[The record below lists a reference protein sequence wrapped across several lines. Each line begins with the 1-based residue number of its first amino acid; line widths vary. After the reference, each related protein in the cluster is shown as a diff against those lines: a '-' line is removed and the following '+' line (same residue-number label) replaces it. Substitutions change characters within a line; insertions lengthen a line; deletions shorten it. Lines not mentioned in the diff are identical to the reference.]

1 MLLILDENKEIVKS
15 ISADSTNGTHY
26 FNDSHTEKVIDFD
39 STYEFSVST
48 DDESSKY
55 LTGGNYVMLQ
65 DLDDDSLLF
74 KIIEVQDIRDDNSS
88 KPQKRIFCENVFIFD
103 LNNVI
108 VTDRAFSNSNIG
120 PALTYVLGGSGWI
133 PQDTEN
139 VGAVANLEFSG
150 YITAQEALHQICT
163 AFDCEVKFYVKTF
176 QGRIVGYYY
185 KVAKQFGD
193 NEGVRIESGT
203 GIKGITRKVLFTNIK
218 TALIPLG
225 ATQADGTQLNISS
238 VNGGLN
244 YIYND
249 EANEQY
255 NPSGTGYLMTKIVN
269 ENITNAAA
277 LKQWGTLE
285 LRKLS
290 SPSYQY
296 EANILMLEQVYGFEA
311 HRIRKGSFVRIV
323 DLEMSPPI
331 TVQARVIELNICYS
345 DMSKSTCVVGD
356 YIDINSATPA
366 IINQLRENAK
376 VSTNANKVASIA
388 SNKAETAQQIASS
401 AESVANDA
409 NTNATDAKQ
418 VANDA
423 KDSAVTAIDTANDA
437 LMKAG
442 DNNKPFYGE
451 LPPAIPKIN
460 DTWFKID
467 EVENTITG
475 VFKWDGVIWKEIP
488 LDYNA
493 LKVGELSAITAELG
507 DVKSGSVTGAEF
519 IHNIN
524 YKDSDDNLYTGTVK
538 MNDDGFNSTSYLPTG
553 IGSVVLESIIST
565 LDGYKVAQKL
575 IDVAGE
581 SNLGNSI
588 LTSKSLQFNENGNI
602 KLSIDADSFYK
613 TIWKDLPLNAGYS
626 TAEGNTPQFRIICI
640 FGIRIAFFRGQV
652 QKSTAWTSTNNA
664 FASVPFEVQTTKTAM
679 AYAPTNKASGG
690 RVHASSSNAMGFI
703 PADTSI
709 TYFAL
714 NQLFYIL
721 D

>member
-15 ISADSTNGTHY
+15 ISVDSTNGTHY

-108 VTDRAFSNSNIG
+108 VTDRTFSNSNIG

-176 QGRIVGYYY
+176 QGRIVGYYC

-255 NPSGTGYLMTKIVN
+255 NPSGSGYLMTKIVN

-323 DLEMSPPI
+323 DLEMNPSI

-356 YIDINSATPA
+356 FIDINSATPA

-475 VFKWDGVIWKEIP
+475 VFKWDGIIWKEIP

-493 LKVGELSAITAELG
+493 LKVGELSAITAKLG
-507 DVKSGSVTGAEF
+507 DVESGSITGAEF

-524 YKDSDDNLYTGTVK
+524 YRDDEGNLFTGTVT
-538 MNDDGFNSTSYLPTG
+538 MNDDGFNAATVLPTG
-553 IGSVVLESIIST
+553 AGSTILKSDVTT
-565 LDGYKVAQKL
+565 LGGVKVAQQL
-575 IDVAGE
+575 MDHNVSGE
-581 SNLGNSI
+581 LKEAMLRGDSLDF
-588 LTSKSLQFNENGNI
+588 SKEGQTT
-602 KLSIDADSFYK
+602 LSINADSFYN
-613 TIWKDLPLNAGYS
+613 TSWKDLPLNSGYS
-626 TAEGNTPQFRIICI
+626 TAGFNTPQYMILCI
-640 FGIRIAFFRGQV
+640 FGIRIVFFRGQV
-652 QKSTAWTSTNNA
+652 QKSSAWTASNNA
-664 FASVPFEVQTTKTAM
+664 FASVPFEIQTTKTAM

-703 PADTSI
+703 PADTSV
-709 TYFAL
+709 TYFSL
-714 NQLFYIL
+714 NQLFYVL

>member
-1 MLLILDENKEIVKS
+1 
-15 ISADSTNGTHY
+15 
-26 FNDSHTEKVIDFD
+26 
-39 STYEFSVST
+39 
-48 DDESSKY
+48 
-55 LTGGNYVMLQ
+55 
-65 DLDDDSLLF
+65 
-74 KIIEVQDIRDDNSS
+74 
-88 KPQKRIFCENVFIFD
+88 
-103 LNNVI
+103 
-108 VTDRAFSNSNIG
+108 
-120 PALTYVLGGSGWI
+120 
-133 PQDTEN
+133 
-139 VGAVANLEFSG
+139 
-150 YITAQEALHQICT
+150 
-163 AFDCEVKFYVKTF
+163 
-176 QGRIVGYYY
+176 
-185 KVAKQFGD
+185 
-193 NEGVRIESGT
+193 
-203 GIKGITRKVLFTNIK
+203 
-218 TALIPLG
+218 
-225 ATQADGTQLNISS
+225 
-238 VNGGLN
+238 
-244 YIYND
+244 
-249 EANEQY
+249 
-255 NPSGTGYLMTKIVN
+255 MTKIVN

-356 YIDINSATPA
+356 FIDINSATPA

-475 VFKWDGVIWKEIP
+475 VFKWDGIIWKEIP

-493 LKVGELSAITAELG
+493 LKVGELSAITAKLG
-507 DVKSGSVTGAEF
+507 DVESGSITGAEF

-524 YKDSDDNLYTGTVK
+524 YRDDEGNLFTGTVT
-538 MNDDGFNSTSYLPTG
+538 MNDDGFNAATVLPTG
-553 IGSVVLESIIST
+553 AGSTILKSDVTT
-565 LDGYKVAQKL
+565 LGGVKVAQQL
-575 IDVAGE
+575 MDHNVSGE
-581 SNLGNSI
+581 LKEAMLRGDSLDF
-588 LTSKSLQFNENGNI
+588 SKDGQTT
-602 KLSIDADSFYK
+602 LSVNADSFYN
-613 TIWKDLPLNAGYS
+613 TSWKDLPLNAGYS
-626 TAEGNTPQFRIICI
+626 TAEFNTPQYMILCI
-640 FGIRIAFFRGQV
+640 FGIRIVFFRGQV
-652 QKSTAWTSTNNA
+652 QKSTAWASANA
-664 FASVPFEVQTTKTAM
+664 FASVPLEIQTTRTAM
-679 AYAPTNKASGG
+679 AYAPTSKSTGG
-690 RVHASSSNAMGFI
+690 RVHASSANAMSFM
-703 PADTSI
+703 PVDTSV

-714 NQLFYIL
+714 NQLFYVL

>member
-475 VFKWDGVIWKEIP
+475 VFKWDGVIWKELP

-493 LKVGELSAITAELG
+493 LRVGKLSAITAELG

-690 RVHASSSNAMGFI
+690 RVRASSSNAMGFI

>member
-15 ISADSTNGTHY
+15 ISVDSTNGTHY

-176 QGRIVGYYY
+176 QGRIVGYYC

-225 ATQADGTQLNISS
+225 TTQADGTQLNISS

-356 YIDINSATPA
+356 FIDINSATPA

-475 VFKWDGVIWKEIP
+475 VFKWDGIIWKEIP

-493 LKVGELSAITAELG
+493 LKVGELSAITAKLG
-507 DVKSGSVTGAEF
+507 DVESGSITGAEF

-524 YKDSDDNLYTGTVK
+524 YKDTDDNLYTGIVK

-553 IGSVVLESIIST
+553 VGSAVLESIIST
-565 LDGYKVAQKL
+565 LGGYKVAQKL

-581 SNLGNSI
+581 SSLGNSI

-602 KLSIDADSFYK
+602 KLSIDADSFYV
-613 TIWKDLPLNAGYS
+613 TEWQNLILNSGYS
-626 TAEGNTPQFRIICI
+626 TAESNAPQYRIICV

-652 QKSTAWTSTNNA
+652 QKSTAWTATNNA

-703 PADTSI
+703 PAETSI

-714 NQLFYIL
+714 NQLFYVL

>member
-15 ISADSTNGTHY
+15 ISVDSTNKTHY

-39 STYEFSVST
+39 STYEFSVLT

-108 VTDRAFSNSNIG
+108 VTDRAFSNITIG
-120 PALTYVLGGSGWI
+120 PALSYILGGSGWI

-176 QGRIVGYYY
+176 QGRIVGYYC

-356 YIDINSATPA
+356 FIDINSATPA

-467 EVENTITG
+467 EVEDTITG
-475 VFKWDGVIWKEIP
+475 VFKWDGIIWKEIP

-493 LKVGELSAITAELG
+493 LKVGELSAITAKLG
-507 DVKSGSVTGAEF
+507 DVKSGSITGAEF

-553 IGSVVLESIIST
+553 IGSAVLESIIST
-565 LDGYKVAQKL
+565 LGGYKVAQKL

-581 SNLGNSI
+581 SSLGNSI

-602 KLSIDADSFYK
+602 KLSIDADSFYS
-613 TIWKDLPLNAGYS
+613 TPWQNLILNSGYS
-626 TAEGNTPQFRIICI
+626 TAESNAPQYRIVCV
-640 FGIRIAFFRGQV
+640 FGIRFAIFRGQV
-652 QKSTAWTSTNNA
+652 QKSTAWTATNNA
-664 FASVPFEVQTTKTAM
+664 FASVPFKVQTKKTAM
-679 AYAPTNKASGG
+679 AYAPTNKAIGG
-690 RVHASSSNAMGFI
+690 RVQASSSNTMGFI

>member
-15 ISADSTNGTHY
+15 ISVDSTNGTHY

-108 VTDRAFSNSNIG
+108 VTDRTFSNSNIG

-176 QGRIVGYYY
+176 QGRIVGYYC

-255 NPSGTGYLMTKIVN
+255 NPSGSGYLMTKIVN

-323 DLEMSPPI
+323 DLEMNPSI

-401 AESVANDA
+401 A
-409 NTNATDAKQ
+409 
-418 VANDA
+418 
-423 KDSAVTAIDTANDA
+423 
-437 LMKAG
+437 
-442 DNNKPFYGE
+442 
-451 LPPAIPKIN
+451 
-460 DTWFKID
+460 
-467 EVENTITG
+467 
-475 VFKWDGVIWKEIP
+475 
-488 LDYNA
+488 
-493 LKVGELSAITAELG
+493 
-507 DVKSGSVTGAEF
+507 
-519 IHNIN
+519 
-524 YKDSDDNLYTGTVK
+524 
-538 MNDDGFNSTSYLPTG
+538 
-553 IGSVVLESIIST
+553 
-565 LDGYKVAQKL
+565 
-575 IDVAGE
+575 
-581 SNLGNSI
+581 
-588 LTSKSLQFNENGNI
+588 
-602 KLSIDADSFYK
+602 
-613 TIWKDLPLNAGYS
+613 
-626 TAEGNTPQFRIICI
+626 
-640 FGIRIAFFRGQV
+640 
-652 QKSTAWTSTNNA
+652 
-664 FASVPFEVQTTKTAM
+664 
-679 AYAPTNKASGG
+679 
-690 RVHASSSNAMGFI
+690 
-703 PADTSI
+703 
-709 TYFAL
+709 
-714 NQLFYIL
+714 
-721 D
+721 

>member
-475 VFKWDGVIWKEIP
+475 VFKWDGVIWKELP

-493 LKVGELSAITAELG
+493 LRVGKLSAIT
-507 DVKSGSVTGAEF
+507 
-519 IHNIN
+519 
-524 YKDSDDNLYTGTVK
+524 
-538 MNDDGFNSTSYLPTG
+538 
-553 IGSVVLESIIST
+553 
-565 LDGYKVAQKL
+565 
-575 IDVAGE
+575 
-581 SNLGNSI
+581 
-588 LTSKSLQFNENGNI
+588 
-602 KLSIDADSFYK
+602 
-613 TIWKDLPLNAGYS
+613 
-626 TAEGNTPQFRIICI
+626 
-640 FGIRIAFFRGQV
+640 
-652 QKSTAWTSTNNA
+652 
-664 FASVPFEVQTTKTAM
+664 
-679 AYAPTNKASGG
+679 
-690 RVHASSSNAMGFI
+690 
-703 PADTSI
+703 
-709 TYFAL
+709 
-714 NQLFYIL
+714 
-721 D
+721 

>member
-1 MLLILDENKEIVKS
+1 
-15 ISADSTNGTHY
+15 
-26 FNDSHTEKVIDFD
+26 
-39 STYEFSVST
+39 
-48 DDESSKY
+48 
-55 LTGGNYVMLQ
+55 
-65 DLDDDSLLF
+65 
-74 KIIEVQDIRDDNSS
+74 
-88 KPQKRIFCENVFIFD
+88 
-103 LNNVI
+103 
-108 VTDRAFSNSNIG
+108 
-120 PALTYVLGGSGWI
+120 
-133 PQDTEN
+133 
-139 VGAVANLEFSG
+139 
-150 YITAQEALHQICT
+150 
-163 AFDCEVKFYVKTF
+163 
-176 QGRIVGYYY
+176 
-185 KVAKQFGD
+185 FGD

-323 DLEMSPPI
+323 DLEMNPSI

-356 YIDINSATPA
+356 FIDINSATPA

-475 VFKWDGVIWKEIP
+475 VFTWNGNSWVELP

-493 LKVGELSAITAELG
+493 LRVGKLSAITAELG
-507 DVKSGSVTGAEF
+507 DVKSGSITGAEF

-553 IGSVVLESIIST
+553 IGSAVLESIIST
-565 LDGYKVAQKL
+565 LGGYKVAQKL

-581 SNLGNSI
+581 SSLGNSI

-602 KLSIDADSFYK
+602 KLSIDADSFYS
-613 TIWKDLPLNAGYS
+613 TSWQNLILNSGYS
-626 TAEGNTPQFRIICI
+626 TAESNTPQYRVVCV
-640 FGIRIAFFRGQV
+640 FGIRFAIFRGQV
-652 QKSTAWTSTNNA
+652 QKSTAWTATNNA

-714 NQLFYIL
+714 NQLFYVL

>member
-15 ISADSTNGTHY
+15 ISVDSTNKTHY

-39 STYEFSVST
+39 STYEFSVLT

-108 VTDRAFSNSNIG
+108 VTDRAFSNITIG
-120 PALTYVLGGSGWI
+120 PALSYILGGSGWI
-133 PQDTEN
+133 LQDTEN

-176 QGRIVGYYY
+176 QGRIVGYYC

-356 YIDINSATPA
+356 FIDINSATPA

-475 VFKWDGVIWKEIP
+475 VFKWDGIIWKEIP

-493 LKVGELSAITAELG
+493 LKVGELSAITAKLG
-507 DVKSGSVTGAEF
+507 DVESGSITGTEF
-519 IHNIN
+519 VHNIN
-524 YKDSDDNLYTGTVK
+524 YKDIDDNLYTGIVK

-553 IGSVVLESIIST
+553 VGSAVLESIIST
-565 LDGYKVAQKL
+565 LGGYKVAQKL

-581 SNLGNSI
+581 SSLGNSI

-613 TIWKDLPLNAGYS
+613 TSWKDLTLNAGYS
-626 TAEGNTPQFRIICI
+626 TAESNTPQYRIICV
-640 FGIRIAFFRGQV
+640 FGIRFAIFRGQV
-652 QKSTAWTSTNNA
+652 QKSTAWTATNNA

-703 PADTSI
+703 PAETSI

-714 NQLFYIL
+714 NQLFYVL

>member
-15 ISADSTNGTHY
+15 ISVDSTNGTHY

-176 QGRIVGYYY
+176 QGRIVGYYC

-193 NEGVRIESGT
+193 NEGVRIESGI

-356 YIDINSATPA
+356 FIDINSATPA

-423 KDSAVTAIDTANDA
+423 KDSAVAAIDTANDA

-467 EVENTITG
+467 EVEDTITG
-475 VFKWDGVIWKEIP
+475 VFKWDGIIWKEIP

-493 LKVGELSAITAELG
+493 LKVGELSAITAKLG
-507 DVKSGSVTGAEF
+507 DVESGSITGAEF
-519 IHNIN
+519 VHNIN
-524 YKDSDDNLYTGTVK
+524 YKDIDDNLYTGIVK

-553 IGSVVLESIIST
+553 VGSAVLESIIST
-565 LDGYKVAQKL
+565 LGGYKVAQKL

-581 SNLGNSI
+581 SSLGNSI

-602 KLSIDADSFYK
+602 KLSIDADSFYV
-613 TIWKDLPLNAGYS
+613 TEWQNLILNSGYS
-626 TAEGNTPQFRIICI
+626 TAESNTPQYRIICV

-652 QKSTAWTSTNNA
+652 QKSTAWTATNNA

-703 PADTSI
+703 PAETSI

-714 NQLFYIL
+714 NQLFYVL

>member
-15 ISADSTNGTHY
+15 ISVDSSNRTHY
-26 FNDSHTEKVIDFD
+26 FNDLHTEKVIDFD

-108 VTDRAFSNSNIG
+108 VTDRAFSNITIG
-120 PALTYVLGGSGWI
+120 PALSYILGGSGWI

-176 QGRIVGYYY
+176 QGRIVGYYC

-356 YIDINSATPA
+356 FIDINSATPA

-475 VFKWDGVIWKEIP
+475 VFKWDGIIWKEIP

-493 LKVGELSAITAELG
+493 LKVGELSAITAKLG
-507 DVKSGSVTGAEF
+507 DVESGSITGTEF
-519 IHNIN
+519 VHNIN
-524 YKDSDDNLYTGTVK
+524 YKDIDDNLYTGIVK

-553 IGSVVLESIIST
+553 VGSAVLESIIST
-565 LDGYKVAQKL
+565 LGGYKVAQKL

-581 SNLGNSI
+581 SSLGNSI

-602 KLSIDADSFYK
+602 KLSIDADSFYV
-613 TIWKDLPLNAGYS
+613 TEWQNLILNSGYS
-626 TAEGNTPQFRIICI
+626 TAEFNTPQYMILCI
-640 FGIRIAFFRGQV
+640 FGIRIVFFRGQV
-652 QKSTAWTSTNNA
+652 QKSTAWTATNNA

-714 NQLFYIL
+714 NQLFYVL

>member
-15 ISADSTNGTHY
+15 ISVDSTNGTHY

-176 QGRIVGYYY
+176 QGRIVGYYC

-311 HRIRKGSFVRIV
+311 HRIRKGSHVRIV
-323 DLEMSPPI
+323 DHEMNPPV
-331 TVQARVIELNICYS
+331 TVDARVIELNISYS
-345 DMSKSTCVVGD
+345 DMAKSTCVIGD
-356 YIDINSATPA
+356 FIEVNSATPA
-366 IINQLRENAK
+366 IINQLRQN
-376 VSTNANKVASIA
+376 
-388 SNKAETAQQIASS
+388 QQA
-401 AESVANDA
+401 
-409 NTNATDAKQ
+409 TTDAKKTA
-418 VANDA
+418 VIAGGDA
-423 KDSAVTAIDTANDA
+423 AEASQKADAASQDATNAKQKADNAKQSADQAQDSA
-437 LMKAG
+437 
-442 DNNKPFYGE
+442 
-451 LPPAIPKIN
+451 
-460 DTWFKID
+460 
-467 EVENTITG
+467 
-475 VFKWDGVIWKEIP
+475 
-488 LDYNA
+488 
-493 LKVGELSAITAELG
+493 
-507 DVKSGSVTGAEF
+507 
-519 IHNIN
+519 
-524 YKDSDDNLYTGTVK
+524 
-538 MNDDGFNSTSYLPTG
+538 
-553 IGSVVLESIIST
+553 
-565 LDGYKVAQKL
+565 
-575 IDVAGE
+575 DVA
-581 SNLGNSI
+581 
-588 LTSKSLQFNENGNI
+588 
-602 KLSIDADSFYK
+602 
-613 TIWKDLPLNAGYS
+613 
-626 TAEGNTPQFRIICI
+626 
-640 FGIRIAFFRGQV
+640 
-652 QKSTAWTSTNNA
+652 
-664 FASVPFEVQTTKTAM
+664 
-679 AYAPTNKASGG
+679 
-690 RVHASSSNAMGFI
+690 
-703 PADTSI
+703 
-709 TYFAL
+709 
-714 NQLFYIL
+714 
-721 D
+721 

>member
-176 QGRIVGYYY
+176 QGRIVGYYC

-376 VSTNANKVASIA
+376 VSINANKVASIA

-451 LPPAIPKIN
+451 LPPSIPKIN

-467 EVENTITG
+467 EIENTITG
-475 VFKWDGVIWKEIP
+475 VFKWDGIIWKEIP

-493 LKVGELSAITAELG
+493 LKVGELSAITAKLG
-507 DVKSGSVTGAEF
+507 DVESGSITGAEF

-524 YKDSDDNLYTGTVK
+524 YRDEEGNLFTGTVT
-538 MNDDGFNSTSYLPTG
+538 MNDDGFNAATVLPTG
-553 IGSVVLESIIST
+553 AGSTILKSDVTT
-565 LDGYKVAQKL
+565 LGGVKVAQQL
-575 IDVAGE
+575 MDHNVSGE
-581 SNLGNSI
+581 LKEAMLRGDSLDF
-588 LTSKSLQFNENGNI
+588 SKEGQTT
-602 KLSIDADSFYK
+602 LSVNADSFYN
-613 TIWKDLPLNAGYS
+613 TSWKDLPLNAGYS
-626 TAEGNTPQFRIICI
+626 TAESNTPQYRIICV
-640 FGIRIAFFRGQV
+640 FGIRFAIFRGQV
-652 QKSTAWTSTNNA
+652 QKSTAWTATNNA

-679 AYAPTNKASGG
+679 AYAPTSKASGG

-703 PADTSI
+703 PADTSV

-714 NQLFYIL
+714 NQLFYVL

>member
-176 QGRIVGYYY
+176 QGRIVGYYC

-475 VFKWDGVIWKEIP
+475 VFKWDGVIWKELP
-488 LDYNA
+488 LDYNV
-493 LKVGELSAITAELG
+493 LRVGKLSAITAELG

-581 SNLGNSI
+581 INLGNSI

>member
-39 STYEFSVST
+39 STYEFSVSV

-55 LTGGNYVMLQ
+55 LTCGNYVMLQ
-65 DLDDDSLLF
+65 DLDDDTILF
-74 KIIEVQDIRDDNSS
+74 KIIEVQDIRDDKSPR
-88 KPQKRIFCENVFIFD
+88 PQKRIVCENVFIFD

-108 VTDRAFSNSNIG
+108 VPDRVLTDTNIG
-120 PALTYVLGGSGWI
+120 PVLTYILGGSGWI
-133 PQDTEN
+133 PQETEN
-139 VGAVANLEFSG
+139 VGAVATLELTG
-150 YITAQEALHQICT
+150 YVTAQEALHQACA
-163 AFDCEVKFYVKTF
+163 AFDCEVKFYVKTY
-176 QGRIVGYYY
+176 QGRIVGYYC
-185 KVAKQFGD
+185 KVAKEFGE
-193 NEGVRIESGT
+193 NEGVRVESGV
-203 GIKGITRKVLFTNIK
+203 GIKGITRKALFTNIK

-225 ATQADGTQLNISS
+225 ATQADGTQLTISS
-238 VNGGLN
+238 INGGLN
-244 YIYND
+244 YISND
-249 EANEQY
+249 EANKQY
-255 NPSGTGYLMTKIVN
+255 NPSGTGYLMAKMVN
-269 ENITNAAA
+269 ENITNATA

-296 EANILMLEQVYGFEA
+296 EVSILMLEQVYGFEA
-311 HRIRKGSFVRIV
+311 HRVRKGSYVRII
-323 DLEMSPPI
+323 DLEMNPPV

-356 YIDINSATPA
+356 FIDINSATPA

-423 KDSAVTAIDTANDA
+423 KDSAVTAMDTANDA

-451 LPPAIPKIN
+451 LPPAIPKMN

-467 EVENTITG
+467 EEQTTITG
-475 VFKWDGVIWKEIP
+475 VFKWNGIIWEEIP

-493 LKVGELSAITAELG
+493 LKVGELSAITAKLG
-507 DVKSGSVTGAEF
+507 NVESGSITGAEF

-524 YKDSDDNLYTGTVK
+524 YRDEDGNLYYGAVR
-538 MNDDGFNSTSYLPTG
+538 MNDDGFTSSTYLPTG
-553 IGSVVLESIIST
+553 FGSTVLESVINT
-565 LDGYKVAQKL
+565 LGGYKIAQKL
-575 IDVAGE
+575 IDDKGEGVAKDAMLTASSLIFSE
-581 SNLGNSI
+581 S
-588 LTSKSLQFNENGNI
+588 GNI

-626 TAEGNTPQFRIICI
+626 TAEFNTPQYMILCI
-640 FGIRIAFFRGQV
+640 FGIRIVFFRGQV
-652 QKSTAWTSTNNA
+652 KKSTAWTSANA
-664 FASVPFEVQTTKTAM
+664 FASVPLEVQTTKTAM

-703 PADTSI
+703 PAETSI

-714 NQLFYIL
+714 NQLFYVL

>member
-15 ISADSTNGTHY
+15 ISVDSTNKTHY

-39 STYEFSVST
+39 STYEFSVLT

-65 DLDDDSLLF
+65 DLNDDSLLF

-176 QGRIVGYYY
+176 QGRIVGYYC

-193 NEGVRIESGT
+193 NEGVRIESGI

-356 YIDINSATPA
+356 FIDINSATPA

-475 VFKWDGVIWKEIP
+475 VFKWDGIIWKEIP

-493 LKVGELSAITAELG
+493 LKVGELSAITAKLG
-507 DVKSGSVTGAEF
+507 DVESGSITGTEF
-519 IHNIN
+519 VHNIN
-524 YKDSDDNLYTGTVK
+524 YKDIDDNLYTGIVK

-553 IGSVVLESIIST
+553 VGSAVLESIIST
-565 LDGYKVAQKL
+565 LGGYKVAQKL

-581 SNLGNSI
+581 SSLGNSI

-602 KLSIDADSFYK
+602 KLSIDADSFYV
-613 TIWKDLPLNAGYS
+613 TEWQNLILNSGYS
-626 TAEGNTPQFRIICI
+626 TAEFNTPQYMILCI
-640 FGIRIAFFRGQV
+640 FGIRIVFFRGQV
-652 QKSTAWTSTNNA
+652 QKSTAWTATNNA

>member
-15 ISADSTNGTHY
+15 ISVDSTNGTHY

-176 QGRIVGYYY
+176 QGRIVGYYC

-225 ATQADGTQLNISS
+225 ATQSDGTQLNISS

-255 NPSGTGYLMTKIVN
+255 NPGGSGYLMTKIVN

-290 SPSYQY
+290 SPAYQY

-356 YIDINSATPA
+356 FIDINSATPA

-409 NTNATDAKQ
+409 
-418 VANDA
+418 

-437 LMKAG
+437 LMKAS

-467 EVENTITG
+467 DVENTITG
-475 VFKWDGVIWKEIP
+475 VFKWDGIIWKEIP

-493 LKVGELSAITAELG
+493 LRVGKLSAITAELG
-507 DVKSGSVTGAEF
+507 DVKSGSITGAEF
-519 IHNIN
+519 VHNIN
-524 YKDSDDNLYTGTVK
+524 YKDTDDNLYTGIVK

-553 IGSVVLESIIST
+553 VGSAVLESIIST
-565 LDGYKVAQKL
+565 LGGYKVAQKL

-581 SNLGNSI
+581 SSLGNSI

-602 KLSIDADSFYK
+602 KLSIDADSFYV
-613 TIWKDLPLNAGYS
+613 TEWQNLILNSGYS
-626 TAEGNTPQFRIICI
+626 TAESNAPQYRIICV

-652 QKSTAWTSTNNA
+652 QKSSAWTATNNA

-679 AYAPTNKASGG
+679 AYAPTSKASGG

-703 PADTSI
+703 PADTSV
-709 TYFAL
+709 TYFSL
-714 NQLFYIL
+714 NQLFYVL

>member
-39 STYEFSVST
+39 STYEFSVSV

-55 LTGGNYVMLQ
+55 LTCGNYVMLQ
-65 DLDDDSLLF
+65 DLDDDTILF
-74 KIIEVQDIRDDNSS
+74 KIIEVQDIRDDKSPR
-88 KPQKRIFCENVFIFD
+88 PQKRIVCENVFIFD

-108 VTDRAFSNSNIG
+108 VPDRVLTDTNIG
-120 PALTYVLGGSGWI
+120 PVLTYILGGSGWI
-133 PQDTEN
+133 PQETEN
-139 VGAVANLEFSG
+139 VGAVATLELTG
-150 YITAQEALHQICT
+150 YVTAQEALHQACA
-163 AFDCEVKFYVKTF
+163 AFDCEVKFYVKTY
-176 QGRIVGYYY
+176 QGRIVGYYC
-185 KVAKQFGD
+185 KVAKEFGE
-193 NEGVRIESGT
+193 NEGVRVESGV
-203 GIKGITRKVLFTNIK
+203 GIKGITRKALFTNIK

-225 ATQADGTQLNISS
+225 ATQADGTQLTISS
-238 VNGGLN
+238 INGGLN
-244 YIYND
+244 YISND
-249 EANEQY
+249 EANKQY
-255 NPSGTGYLMTKIVN
+255 NPSGTGYLMAKMVN
-269 ENITNAAA
+269 ENITNATA

-296 EANILMLEQVYGFEA
+296 EVSILMLEQVYGFEA
-311 HRIRKGSFVRIV
+311 HRVRKGSYVRII
-323 DLEMSPPI
+323 DLEMNPPV

-356 YIDINSATPA
+356 FIDINSATPA

-475 VFKWDGVIWKEIP
+475 VFKWDGIIWKEIP

-493 LKVGELSAITAELG
+493 LKVGELSAITAKLG
-507 DVKSGSVTGAEF
+507 DVESGSITGAEF

-524 YKDSDDNLYTGTVK
+524 YRDDEGNLFTGTVK
-538 MNDDGFNSTSYLPTG
+538 INDDGFNSTSYLPTG
-553 IGSVVLESIIST
+553 IGSAVLESIIST
-565 LDGYKVAQKL
+565 LGGYKVAQKL
-575 IDVAGE
+575 IDDKGEGVAKDAMLTASSLIFSE
-581 SNLGNSI
+581 S
-588 LTSKSLQFNENGNI
+588 GNI

-626 TAEGNTPQFRIICI
+626 TAEFNTPQYMILCI
-640 FGIRIAFFRGQV
+640 FGIRIVFFRGQV
-652 QKSTAWTSTNNA
+652 QKSTAWASANA
-664 FASVPFEVQTTKTAM
+664 FASVPLEIQTTRTAM
-679 AYAPTNKASGG
+679 AYAPTSKSTGG
-690 RVHASSSNAMGFI
+690 RVHASSANAMSFM
-703 PADTSI
+703 PVDTSV

-714 NQLFYIL
+714 NQLFYVL

>member
-39 STYEFSVST
+39 STYEFSVSV

-55 LTGGNYVMLQ
+55 LTCGNYVMLQ
-65 DLDDDSLLF
+65 DLDDDTILF
-74 KIIEVQDIRDDNSS
+74 KIIEVQDIRDDKSPR
-88 KPQKRIFCENVFIFD
+88 PQKRIVCENVFIFD

-108 VTDRAFSNSNIG
+108 VPDRVLTDTNIG
-120 PALTYVLGGSGWI
+120 PVLTYILGGSGWI

-139 VGAVANLEFSG
+139 VGAVATLELTG
-150 YITAQEALHQICT
+150 YVTAQEALHQACA
-163 AFDCEVKFYVKTF
+163 AFDCEVKFYVKTY
-176 QGRIVGYYY
+176 QGRIVGYYC
-185 KVAKQFGD
+185 KVAKEFGE
-193 NEGVRIESGT
+193 NEGVRVESGV
-203 GIKGITRKVLFTNIK
+203 GIKGITRKALFTNIK

-225 ATQADGTQLNISS
+225 ATQADGTQLTISTI
-238 VNGGLN
+238 NGGLN
-244 YIYND
+244 YISND
-249 EANEQY
+249 EANKQY
-255 NPSGTGYLMTKIVN
+255 NPSGTGYLMAKMVN
-269 ENITNAAA
+269 ENITNATA

-296 EANILMLEQVYGFEA
+296 EVSILMLEQVYGFEA
-311 HRIRKGSFVRIV
+311 HRVRKGSYVRII
-323 DLEMSPPI
+323 DLEMNPSV

-356 YIDINSATPA
+356 FIDVNSATPA

-376 VSTNANKVASIA
+376 VSTNANKVATIA
-388 SNKAETAQQIASS
+388 SNKAETAQQIASN
-401 AESVANDA
+401 AENAANDA

-423 KDSAVTAIDTANDA
+423 KDSAVTAIDTANNA

-451 LPPAIPKIN
+451 LPPAIPKLN

-467 EVENTITG
+467 EEQTTITG
-475 VFKWDGVIWKEIP
+475 VFKWTGIIWEEIP

-493 LKVGELSAITAELG
+493 LKVGELSAITAKLG
-507 DVKSGSVTGAEF
+507 DVESGSITGAEF

-524 YKDSDDNLYTGTVK
+524 YRDDEGNLYSGAVR
-538 MNDDGFNSTSYLPTG
+538 MNDDGFTSSTYLPTG
-553 IGSVVLESIIST
+553 LGSTVLESVINT
-565 LDGYKVAQKL
+565 LGGYKIAQKL
-575 IDVAGE
+575 IDDKGEGVAKDAMLTASSLIFSE
-581 SNLGNSI
+581 S
-588 LTSKSLQFNENGNI
+588 GNI

-626 TAEGNTPQFRIICI
+626 TAEFNTPQYMILCI
-640 FGIRIAFFRGQV
+640 FGIRIVFFRGQV
-652 QKSTAWTSTNNA
+652 QKSTAWASANA
-664 FASVPFEVQTTKTAM
+664 FASVPLEIQTTRTAM
-679 AYAPTNKASGG
+679 AYAPTSKSTGG
-690 RVHASSSNAMGFI
+690 RVHASSANAMSFM
-703 PADTSI
+703 PVDTSV

-714 NQLFYIL
+714 NQLFYVL

>member
-15 ISADSTNGTHY
+15 ISVDSTNGTHY

-176 QGRIVGYYY
+176 QGRIVGYYC

-356 YIDINSATPA
+356 FIDINSATPA

-467 EVENTITG
+467 EIENTITG
-475 VFKWDGVIWKEIP
+475 VFKWDGIIWKEIP

-493 LKVGELSAITAELG
+493 LKVGELSAITAKLG
-507 DVKSGSVTGAEF
+507 DVESGSITGAEF

-524 YKDSDDNLYTGTVK
+524 YRDEEGNLFTGTVT
-538 MNDDGFNSTSYLPTG
+538 MNDDGFNAATVLPTG
-553 IGSVVLESIIST
+553 AGSTILKSDVTT
-565 LDGYKVAQKL
+565 LGGVKVAQQL
-575 IDVAGE
+575 MDHNVSGE
-581 SNLGNSI
+581 LKEAMLRGDSLDF
-588 LTSKSLQFNENGNI
+588 SKEGQTT
-602 KLSIDADSFYK
+602 LSVNADSFYK
-613 TIWKDLPLNAGYS
+613 TSWKDLPLNAGYS
-626 TAEGNTPQFRIICI
+626 TAEFNTPQYMILCI
-640 FGIRIAFFRGQV
+640 FGIRIVFFRGQV
-652 QKSTAWTSTNNA
+652 QKSTAWASANA
-664 FASVPFEVQTTKTAM
+664 FASVPLEIQTTRTAM
-679 AYAPTNKASGG
+679 AYAPTSKSTGG
-690 RVHASSSNAMGFI
+690 RVHASSANAMSFM
-703 PADTSI
+703 PADTSV

-714 NQLFYIL
+714 NQLFYVL

>member
-176 QGRIVGYYY
+176 QGRIVGYYC

-493 LKVGELSAITAELG
+493 LKVGELSAITAKLG
-507 DVKSGSVTGAEF
+507 DVESGSITGAEF

-524 YKDSDDNLYTGTVK
+524 YKDSDDNLYTGVVK
-538 MNDDGFNSTSYLPTG
+538 MNDYGFNSTSYLPTG
-553 IGSVVLESIIST
+553 FGSTVLESIIST
-565 LDGYKVAQKL
+565 LGGYKVAQKL
-575 IDVAGE
+575 IDANGE
-581 SNLGNSI
+581 MSLGSSI
-588 LTSKSLQFNENGNI
+588 LTGKSLQFNESGKI
-602 KLSIDADSFYK
+602 KLSIDADSFY
-613 TIWKDLPLNAGYS
+613 TTPWQDLILNSGYS

-664 FASVPFEVQTTKTAM
+664 FASVPFEVRTTKTAM
-679 AYAPTNKASGG
+679 AYAPTNKSSGG